1 MNIFKKIKK
10 IFFFLLLSF
19 KGKSICRSYQIYFL
33 KNINLKGKSIDFGT
47 SNIGDTSYNFVNS
60 SQINFISNK
69 FNVKKNNYIKLDL
82 NKKNF
87 TNMYFNNLIVF
98 NVLEHVYDI
107 QNSVNELKKLMK
119 KNSTIFIS
127 TPFIYR
133 FHAAPEDFYRFTKN
147 FWIQNLRDNEFRG
160 IKVNNF
166 GTGPFMSCYA
176 MIFDYL
182 KFTVVIPPILLSIAV
197 FFDLILSIFQRTK
210 MSDLYPICII
220 LEAKK

>member
-1 MNIFKKIKK
+1 MNIFKKIL
-10 IFFFLLLSF
+10 FFLELSL
-19 KGKSICRSYQIYFL
+19 KGKSICRSYQIFFL
-33 KNINLKGKSIDFGT
+33 KKINLKGKSIDFGT
-47 SNIGDTSYNFVNS
+47 HNISDSSYNFVNS
-60 SQINFISNK
+60 SQVNFISNK
-69 FNVKKNNYIKLDL
+69 FNLKKDNYIKLNL

-87 TNMYFNNLIVF
+87 VKILFDNLIVF

-107 QNSVNELKKLMK
+107 QNSINELKKIMK

-133 FHAAPEDFYRFTKN
+133 YHAAPEDFYRFTKN
-147 FWIQNLRDNEFRG
+147 FWIQSLKDHGFRS
-160 IKVNNF
+160 IRVNNF
-166 GTGPFMSCYA
+166 GTGPFMSCYS

-197 FFDLILSIFQRTK
+197 FFDSILSIFQKTE

>member
-1 MNIFKKIKK
+1 MNIFKKIL
-10 IFFFLLLSF
+10 FFLELSL
-19 KGKSICRSYQIYFL
+19 KGKSICRSYQIFYL
-33 KNINLKGKSIDFGT
+33 KKINLKGRSIDFGT
-47 SNIGDTSYNFVNS
+47 SNISDSSYDFVNS

-69 FNVKKNNYIKLDL
+69 LNLKKDNYIKLDL
-82 NKKNF
+82 NRKNF
-87 TNMYFNNLIVF
+87 VKTLFDNLIVF

-107 QNSVNELKKLMK
+107 QNSINELKKLMK

-133 FHAAPEDFYRFTKN
+133 YHAAPEDFYRFTKN
-147 FWIQNLRDNEFRG
+147 FWIQSLRDHRFRS

-166 GTGPFMSCYA
+166 GTGPFMSCYS

-197 FFDLILSIFQRTK
+197 FFDFILSIFQKTK

>member
-1 MNIFKKIKK
+1 MNIFKKIL
-10 IFFFLLLSF
+10 FFLELSL
-19 KGKSICRSYQIYFL
+19 KGKSICRSYQIFYL
-33 KNINLKGKSIDFGT
+33 KKINLKGRSIDFGT
-47 SNIGDTSYNFVNS
+47 SNISNSSYDFVNS

-69 FNVKKNNYIKLDL
+69 LNLKKDNYIKLDL
-82 NKKNF
+82 NRKNF
-87 TNMYFNNLIVF
+87 VKTFFDNLIVF
-98 NVLEHVYDI
+98 NVLEHVYNTK
-107 QNSVNELKKLMK
+107 NSISELKKLMK
-119 KNSTIFIS
+119 KNSKIYIS
-127 TPFIYR
+127 TPFLYR

-147 FWIQNLRDNEFRG
+147 FWMQNLKDQKFRS

-182 KFTVVIPPILLSIAV
+182 KFTKVIPPLLLSIAV
-197 FFDLILSIFQRTK
+197 SFDFILSIFQNTK

>member
-1 MNIFKKIKK
+1 MNIFKKTL
-10 IFFFLLLSF
+10 FFLELSL
-19 KGKSICRSYQIYFL
+19 KGKSICRSYQIFYL
-33 KNINLKGKSIDFGT
+33 KKINLKGKSIDFGT
-47 SNIGDTSYNFVNS
+47 SNFRDSSYNFVNS
-60 SQINFISNK
+60 SQTNFISNK
-69 FNVKKNNYIKLDL
+69 LNLKKDNYLKLDL
-82 NKKNF
+82 NRKNF
-87 TNMYFNNLIVF
+87 VKTFFDNLIIF
-98 NVLEHVYDI
+98 NVLEHVYNI
-107 QNSVNELKKLMK
+107 QNSINELKKLMK

-147 FWIQNLRDNEFRG
+147 FWIQSLRDHRFRS

-166 GTGPFMSCYA
+166 GTGPFMSCYS

-197 FFDLILSIFQRTK
+197 FFDFILSIFQKTE